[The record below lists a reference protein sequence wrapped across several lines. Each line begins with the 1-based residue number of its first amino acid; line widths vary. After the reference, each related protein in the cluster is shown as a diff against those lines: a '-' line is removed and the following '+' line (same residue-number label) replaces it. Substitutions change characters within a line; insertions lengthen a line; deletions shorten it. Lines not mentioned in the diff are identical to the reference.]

1 MNPIS
6 LYELNNQ
13 IRSVLKTGLSEG
25 IWIHAEISSI
35 SVQRVGHCYIELIE
49 KDENTGSI
57 IAKSRANIW
66 SHTYKLLSSYF
77 FEETGKTLTAGMKV
91 AFYVDVTF
99 HEVYGISL
107 NVSDIDPAYTL
118 GESARRKAQVIKRLE
133 NDGVIDMN
141 KLLSIKPLLKNIAV
155 ISAEGAAGY
164 GDFVHQLTNNKFG
177 YHYNITLFNSLM
189 QGEKAEDSILLSL
202 DKVLERL
209 PEFDVLVVIRGGGA
223 TSDLDCFDGYNISAS
238 IAQFPLPVLT
248 GIGHTRDVSV
258 VDMVA
263 NMPLKTPT
271 AVAEF
276 VIGHTR
282 SLEEKIDSYIEQLSR
297 SVTMLLDKQ
306 TRKLDQCLTLLPL
319 YANKFLDRK
328 LHALELME
336 RSLELM
342 SPESILK
349 KGYAIVEK
357 NGKSASAASLSP
369 GDEIKITLVDG
380 VVGAVIKV

>member
-1 MNPIS
+1 MSPIS
-6 LYELNNQ
+6 LYELNND
-13 IRSVLKTGLSEG
+13 IKSVLKAGFSAG

-57 IAKSRANIW
+57 VAKSRANIW
-66 SHTYKLLSSYF
+66 SHTYKLISSYF
-77 FEETGKTLTAGMKV
+77 FEETGKTLSVGMKV
-91 AFYVDVTF
+91 AFCVDVTF

-118 GESARRKAQVIKRLE
+118 GESARRKAMVIKKLE
-133 NDGVIDMN
+133 EDGIIDMN
-141 KLLSIKPLLKNIAV
+141 KLLSIKPLVKNIAV
-155 ISAEGAAGY
+155 VSAEGAAGY
-164 GDFVHQLTNNKFG
+164 GDFVHQLMTNKYG
-177 YHYNITLFNSLM
+177 YSYNITLFNSLM
-189 QGEKAEDSILLSL
+189 QGEKAEASILESL
-202 DKVLERL
+202 DKVLVRL
-209 PEFDVLVVIRGGGA
+209 SEYDVLVVIRGGGA

-276 VIGHTR
+276 IISHTR
-282 SLEEKIDSYIEQLSR
+282 NLEERIDSYIELLSR

-306 TRKLDQCLTLLPL
+306 SRQLDQYLTLLPL
-319 YANKFLDRK
+319 YANRLLDKK

-336 RSLELM
+336 RTLELL
-342 SPESILK
+342 SPESVLR

-357 NGKSASAASLSP
+357 NGKVVKASDLKP
-369 GDEIKITLVDG
+369 NDEIKITLADG
-380 VVGAVIKV
+380 VVSAVVDG